1 MILDIQNMARFVSS
15 DEQKEAQ
22 GKAVEAMQSLV
33 EDYENN
39 GDWLGW
45 MSIAADIRP
54 QIDEIERCASRMRND
69 CDAVVICGIG
79 GSYLGA
85 YAVISALQGYFD
97 DAKPEILFAGNSLS
111 QDYLLDMCDHI
122 EGKKYGVVCISKSGT
137 TMETAIAFR
146 VLRNKME
153 KELGME
159 WAKEHIVCITDME
172 KGALHD
178 IAVMNGYQMFEVPGN
193 IGGRYSVLSA
203 VGLLP
208 IAIAG
213 FDVRQLVAGA
223 FDFYRPHRGVEQC
236 EQILEYA
243 ALRYLMAKKGK
254 KIENFVSFEPKL
266 RGFGEWW
273 KQLFG
278 ESEGKDGKGLFPTSV
293 TYTTDL
299 HSLGQ
304 YVQQG
309 DRILFETVLSVEKS
323 NREIE
328 VPKTNDNLDKLNRYS
343 WYTIGYINSVAEKG
357 TVMAHVAG
365 DVPTIR
371 VVIPNINEYHLGQL
385 IYFFELACAV
395 SCKMTGVNPFDQP
408 GVEDYKANIRKFLK

>member
-1 MILDIQNMARFVSS
+1 MILDNQNMALFVSD
-15 DEQKEAQ
+15 DELKEAQ
-22 GKAVEAMQSLV
+22 GKAVAAMQSLV
-33 EDYENN
+33 DDYNNN

-54 QIDEIERCASRMRND
+54 QIDDIEKCASKLRKD
-69 CDAVVICGIG
+69 SDAVIICGIG

-85 YAVISALQGYFD
+85 YAVITALQGYFD
-97 DAKPEILFAGNSLS
+97 KNKPEILFAGNSLS
-111 QDYLLDMCDHI
+111 QDYLIDLCDHV
-122 EGKKYGVVCISKSGT
+122 EGRKYSVVCISKSGT

-153 KELGME
+153 DELGME
-159 WAKEHIVCITDME
+159 WAKEHIICITDAE

-178 IAVMNGYQMFEVPGN
+178 IAAMNGYATFEVPNN

-213 FDVRQLVAGA
+213 FDIRQLVAGA

-236 EQILEYA
+236 EQILNYA
-243 ALRYLMAKKGK
+243 SMRCLMSQKGK
-254 KIENFVSFEPKL
+254 KVENFVCFEPKL
-266 RGFGEWW
+266 KGFSEWW

-309 DRILFETVLSVEKS
+309 DRILFETVLSVEKG

-328 VPKTNDNLDKLNRYS
+328 VPKTKDNIDNMNRYS
-343 WYTIGYINSVAEKG
+343 WYTVGYINSVAEKG

-365 DVPTIR
+365 GVPTMR
-371 VVIPNINEYHLGQL
+371 VVIPKINEYHLGQL